1 MKHKYLI
8 FGLATILVVL
18 IVAKVFEPTKFPI
31 RINYFD
37 YAHTSSEEMFIA
49 KKMQPWLELRTQQT
63 FSDIPWDGFSLGEK
77 SESVQAKSKNT
88 TDSTI
93 VLNGNTIN
101 AHIFKFFSPEDKLIE
116 IDLRFSKVSQQLFDE
131 IVALFGENHLEVYEY
146 NDRLRKNVN
155 ERFFWIKGSV
165 LVVYEI
171 DRIGVDDSGYLTIA
185 NVSDFSEEEL
195 NRFIRYGH
203 VSSHYNINAPILQSF
218 LEESRNPK
226 SYTPSTPQKKY
237 GDSDVYKGSSKQK
250 EDLELID
257 RYFGF

>member
-8 FGLATILVVL
+8 LGLAAILVVL
-18 IVAKVFEPTKFPI
+18 IIAKILEPTKFPI
-31 RINYFD
+31 RID
-37 YAHTSSEEMFIA
+37 YNDYSYSLSGEKIIA
-49 KKMQPWLELRTQQT
+49 KKIQPWLELRTQQP
-63 FSDIPWDGFSLGEK
+63 FSDIPWDGFSLGEN
-77 SESVQAKSKNT
+77 SESVRAKSKNT

-101 AHIFKFFSPEDKLIE
+101 AHVFKFFSPEDKLIE
-116 IDLRFSKVSQQLFDE
+116 IDLRFSKVSQQLSDE

-185 NVSDFSEEEL
+185 DVSDFSEEEL
-195 NRFIRYGH
+195 NEFIRYGH
-203 VSSHYNINAPILQSF
+203 ISHFVYTPILQDFIES
-218 LEESRNPK
+218 SRNPK
-226 SYTPSTPQKKY
+226 SYTPLKPQKKY
-237 GDSDVYKGSSKQK
+237 GDSDVYQGSSKQR

-257 RYFGF
+257 RYFGK

>member
-8 FGLATILVVL
+8 FGLSAILVVL
-18 IVAKVFEPTKFPI
+18 IIAKVFEPTKFPI

-37 YAHTSSEEMFIA
+37 YAYTSSREMFIA
-49 KKMQPWLELRTQQT
+49 KKMQPWLELRAQQN
-63 FSDIPWDGFSLGEK
+63 FKDIPWDGFSLGEN
-77 SESVQAKSKNT
+77 SESVRAKSKNT

-93 VLNGNTIN
+93 ILNGNTIN
-101 AHIFKFFSPEDKLIE
+101 ARVIKFFSPEDKLIE
-116 IDLRFSKVSQQLFDE
+116 IDLEFRKIPQQLSNE

-155 ERFFWIKGSV
+155 ERFFWIKDST

-171 DRIGVDDSGYLTIA
+171 DRIGVGDSGYLTIA
-185 NVSDFSEEEL
+185 DISDFSEKEL

-203 VSSHYNINAPILQSF
+203 ISSHIYISTPILQDY
-218 LEESRNPK
+218 LEGSRNPK
-226 SYTPSTPQKKY
+226 SYTPSRPQKKY
-237 GDSDVYKGSSKQK
+237 GDSDVYQGSSKQK

-257 RYFGF
+257 SYFGF